1 MPPTRTPPLVE
12 EGALRRLA
20 VPIAKA
26 LNTISADTGQSFTM
40 RNQPGRF
47 RIQKTVYLLRCLG
60 YPSARRFDFNIYHM
74 GPYSPALA
82 QAYYLLE
89 DDGLRA
95 AGLTSDVPAETL
107 RLVAEATARSHDFL
121 EGLTTLIDVMA
132 QSGSPATALAQA
144 KAIKRHLNESTWKE
158 VREFLQSHPALIRA
172 I

>member
-1 MPPTRTPPLVE
+1 MSATHTPAPIE

-20 VPIAKA
+20 MPIAKA
-26 LNTISADTGQSFTM
+26 LNTISVDTGQSFTM
-40 RNQPGRF
+40 RNQMGRF
-47 RIQKTVYLLRCLG
+47 RIQKTVYLLRRLG

-95 AGLTSDVPAETL
+95 AGQAGDVPAETL
-107 RLVAEATARSHDFL
+107 RIVAEAGARSHDFL
-121 EGLTTLIDVMA
+121 EALTTLIDVMA
-132 QSGSPATALAQA
+132 QSGSPITALAQA

-158 VREFLQSHPALIRA
+158 VREFLQSHPALVRVT
-172 I
+172 